1 MPRCLALQTLGFLL
15 AACCATATAARPVL
29 VVFEFERVNCR
40 KKESRAVATGI
51 YEKAARLQEFVMVEP
66 MDRDQVVDSVG
77 IKPKFDTPAARMAM
91 LIKDAFQAQI
101 GIWGKVEKHDGTYII
116 YARCVDVRQSKTA
129 LRFDLKYEAE
139 GPRKIRAQLEKV
151 VDALGAKRKIEET
164 FRFKEEKVG
173 VQDTSDARPNLV
185 KNGDFE
191 KGHGDNVSHWWRVNG
206 LTTFWV
212 DAGDGH
218 GKCIMMD
225 TDVLE
230 SEVLPW
236 LDKWRAG
243 APAKNAPKKTVPTM
257 AQQYATIGG
266 THGVHYKSDPIV
278 IKPGMT
284 YRLSFDMK
292 GKWAGMFFPKVW
304 VKGFAEFKDK
314 DGFGDQDREIFRMY
328 QACRTKTAGREW
340 EHFHRTFCPTQAL
353 VVLDFES
360 TTGQRDLAKSIPAA
374 IRQKMRGTDVF
385 PLVTD
390 EMLQTALQKSKYQFA
405 LDQPIAKIVD
415 FANYWLNASLVVYG
429 GVGKTDGRT
438 VACVRGADIRQ
449 KQSRPVLSMTRDINT
464 KADVDKLAEDVV
476 KTLSSGKKVPKWMR
490 IEAYGYWPRGMYHWD
505 KFRITEEGPIA
516 KAR

>member
-1 MPRCLALQTLGFLL
+1 MRRCFALQALAFLL
-15 AACCATATAARPVL
+15 AASHAGAAARPIL

-40 KKESRAVATGI
+40 KKESRAVASGI
-51 YEKAARLQEFVMVEP
+51 YEKAARLQEFIMVEP
-66 MDRDQVVDSVG
+66 MDRDQVVASMG
-77 IKPKFDTPAARMAM
+77 IEPKLDTPVDQMAT
-91 LIKDAFQAQI
+91 LIKDAFQAHV
-101 GIWGKVEKHDGTYII
+101 GVWGKVQKEGNTFTI
-116 YARCVDVRQSKTA
+116 YARCLDARKSATA
-129 LRFDLKYEAE
+129 LKFDVKYQAE
-139 GPRKIRAQLEKV
+139 GPRNIRAQLEKI

-164 FRFKEEKVG
+164 FRFKEENVDAK
-173 VQDTSDARPNLV
+173 DTGAGKPNLV

-191 KGHGDNVSHWWRVNG
+191 RGQGDKVSNWWRANG

-212 DAGDGH
+212 DRRDGH

-243 APAKNAPKKTVPTM
+243 APASNAPKKTVPTQ

-266 THGVHYKSDPIV
+266 THGVHYKSDPIP

-304 VKGFAEFKDK
+304 VKGFAEFEDK
-314 DGFGDQDREIFRMY
+314 EGFGDQDREIFRMY
-328 QACRTKTAGREW
+328 QACRTKTEGREW

-353 VVLDFES
+353 VVLDFGS
-360 TTGQRDLAKSIPAA
+360 SDGQDDLAKAVPAA
-374 IRQKMRGTDVF
+374 IRSKMHASDTF

-390 EMLQTALQKSKYQFA
+390 EMLGTALKKSGYSFA
-405 LDQPIAKIVD
+405 LEQPIEKIAD

-429 GVGKTDGRT
+429 GVGKADGRT
-438 VACVRGADIRQ
+438 VACVRGADIRK
-449 KQSRPVLSMTRDINT
+449 KQSRPVLSITREVNTRADI
-464 KADVDKLAEDVV
+464 DKLAGEVV
-476 KTLSSGKKVPKWMR
+476 KTLSTGKKVTKWVR
-490 IEAYGYWPRGMYHWD
+490 VEAYGYWPRGVYHWD
-505 KFRITEEGPIA
+505 NFRITEEGAIA